1 MVLLDCI
8 TDHLFIFIL
17 EIQIMTGLFMGFIIA
32 IATRTGNN
40 NQELINNNSW
50 LAIYNEWKGCW
61 TVGLILAHRHY
72 PLGAV
77 IAQLQTGDKFNYNGC
92 LYRVESKQIVKNE
105 STKYN
110 TLLSDWLR
118 LQTCER
124 ENWKTLFI
132 KAKNQKKRLI
142 KTDKKV

>member
-1 MVLLDCI
+1 MVLLDSI
-8 TDHLFIFIL
+8 TDHMFIFIL

-32 IATRTGNN
+32 ISTRTGNS

-50 LAIYNEWKGCW
+50 LAIYNEWKWCG
-61 TVGLILAHRHY
+61 TIGLILAHRHY

-77 IAQLQTGDKFNYNGC
+77 IAQLKTGDKFNYKGC
-92 LYRVESKQIVKNE
+92 LYRVESKQIVKND

-110 TLLSDWLR
+110 ILLSDWFR

-124 ENWKTLFI
+124 EDWKTLFI